1 MVAAAG
7 EQRQGEPRGGGGEQR
22 QDEPRGGGSGGA
34 SHEVAAA
41 AGQTAWWRWRQR
53 WFFLYFSIFLPS
65 VGAQKTLGKV
75 FAERP
80 IKNTRQRNVCRLCV
94 RRVLFTE
101 CNTRQRLCQVF
112 FGLRRVSWAHGKL
125 PHSSSET
132 YTYIKQHY
140 KKYVVF

>member
-1 MVAAAG
+1 MAAAAS

-22 QDEPRGGGSGGA
+22 QDEPWGGGSGRA

-41 AGQTAWWRWRQR
+41 AGQTAWWRWRQQ

-80 IKNTRQRNVCRLCV
+80 IKNTRQRNVCRLYL
-94 RRVLFTE
+94 RRVLFAE
-101 CNTRQRLCQVF
+101 CNTRQSLCRVF
-112 FGLRRVSWAHGKL
+112 FGLHTANFL
-125 PHSSSET
+125 IP
-132 YTYIKQHY
+132 
-140 KKYVVF
+140 VVPSM